1 MNTAPQIAHE
11 TSPESP
17 VSKFRSSPTEGAKGG
32 NVRTATTLW
41 LMSAG
46 ALVVS
51 AFLGP
56 LVFLGI
62 ALLVLGSLTS
72 LVILFTGV
80 PNFYRKGACPHCAT
94 EVKIMSSSKD
104 GVSCPGCK
112 HRLVLRDERI
122 CDVTA

>member
-1 MNTAPQIAHE
+1 MNTAPQTVQE

-62 ALLVLGSLTS
+62 ALLVLGSLAS

-80 PNFYRKGACPHCAT
+80 PNFYRKGGCPHCAT

-104 GVSCPGCK
+104 GVSCSGCK

-122 CDVTA
+122 YDVTA